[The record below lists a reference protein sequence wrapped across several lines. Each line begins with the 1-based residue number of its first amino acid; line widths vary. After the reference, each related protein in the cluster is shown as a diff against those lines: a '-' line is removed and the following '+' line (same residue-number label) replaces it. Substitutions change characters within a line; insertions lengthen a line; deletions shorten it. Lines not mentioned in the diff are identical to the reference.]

1 MTKVTNLSK
10 ATDLVKRNTEAR
22 IPKAEILNMLMGE
35 LNVTRS
41 NAFVYFTKASKAL
54 GISVTKGESKAK
66 KVAKTDEQKAD
77 EFFKDAAAKL
87 AKKRSTVTELSPA
100 KKAKKVAVIDKV
112 IADLKPQ
119 SPFAALGV

>member
-35 LNVTRS
+35 LNVSRS

-54 GISVTKGESKAK
+54 GFTITKGESKAK